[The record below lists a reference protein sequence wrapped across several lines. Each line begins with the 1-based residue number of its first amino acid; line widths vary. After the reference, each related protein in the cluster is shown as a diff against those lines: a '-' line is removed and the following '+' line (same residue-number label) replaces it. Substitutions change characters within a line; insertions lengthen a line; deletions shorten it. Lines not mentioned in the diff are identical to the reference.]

1 MTEYT
6 KHISEPW
13 FTLIKLGIKKC
24 EGRIKKNDF
33 SKMVK
38 GDIIKFTNEDFG
50 SIRSYSVKITS
61 IHTYNTFKDY
71 LLNEKLEKC
80 LPGMDTIEEGLSVY
94 YKYFTKADEDK
105 YNIVAVRLRVI

>member
-6 KHISEPW
+6 RDISEPW

-33 SKMVK
+33 AKMVK

-71 LLNEKLEKC
+71 LLNENQKN
-80 LPGMDTIEEGLSVY
+80 
-94 YKYFTKADEDK
+94 KYVNYFNLNKNLHCHNLILHANAQQLC
-105 YNIVAVRLRVI
+105 YIYLHQPL